1 MNKIFKSLSVMTF
14 ALAAVSAS
22 AQNTESTYF
31 LDGSLYRHQMNPA
44 LACDSTQKSYIS
56 MSFIGNFNLTT
67 RGSLGVKDVIF
78 NRGGKTVTGLH
89 PLVSA
94 DEFLG
99 NVDDNNKFNQELK
112 MQVFG
117 FGKRTR
123 HGFNVFEI
131 NIREQIN
138 LNLPGTILQLTK
150 EGLQNKTYDISDAG
164 AHADAFVEL
173 AFGRAQKI
181 NDKLTV
187 GAKVK
192 LLLGAGNMDLEL
204 NKAYLTA
211 GADGKYTAEVQGEL
225 HGNVKGMEFKKKVGS
240 NEFDKADVN
249 DPSLSGWGLAVDLGA
264 TYKLNESWT
273 FSASLLDLGFISWN
287 TDNVAVA
294 TGKHTLDISDFG
306 YVSSPHGFTNSKGE
320 DLDDAF
326 ESFKDVYKLNVEGDR
341 GSRTKML
348 SATLN
353 FGAEYT
359 APFYEKLTFGLLNTT
374 RIHGVYSWTDF
385 RLSANVAPVKSFS
398 TGLNFSA
405 GTFGT
410 GLGLAL
416 DYHPKGFGIFLAM
429 DHMLGSMSKEGIP
442 LNSNA
447 EISMGINF
455 PF

>member
-1 MNKIFKSLSVMTF
+1 MTF

-56 MSFIGNFNLTT
+56 MPFIGNFNLST

-78 NRGGKTVTGLH
+78 NRGGKTVTALH

-94 DEFLG
+94 DEFLS

-123 HGFNVFEI
+123 RGFNVFEI

-138 LNLPGTILQLTK
+138 LNLPGSILHLAK

-192 LLLGAGNMDLEL
+192 LLLGAGNIDLEL

-211 GADGKYTAEVQGEL
+211 GADGRYTAEVDGEF
-225 HGNVKGMEFKKKVGS
+225 HGNIKGMELKTKANSK
-240 NEFDKADVN
+240 EFDKADVN
-249 DPSLSGWGLAVDLGA
+249 DPSLGGWGLAVDLGA
-264 TYKLNESWT
+264 TYKLNDDWT
-273 FSASLLDLGFISWN
+273 FSASVLDFGFINWN
-287 TDNVAVA
+287 TDVVARAKGINTLDMNDFEYVS
-294 TGKHTLDISDFG
+294 GKHGLNRGDES
-306 YVSSPHGFTNSKGE
+306 
-320 DLDDAF
+320 LDDAF
-326 ESFKDVYKLNVEGDR
+326 ESFKDVYKLNVEGDQ

-348 SATLN
+348 AATLN

-398 TGLNFSA
+398 AGLNFSA

-410 GLGLAL
+410 GVGLAL